1 MKEMVIKYLTLLH
14 QFDIINSQLLFIV
27 KKGGVFCEKNI
38 STEQKKTPNNGRLQ
52 SPHENSRRT

>member
-1 MKEMVIKYLTLLH
+1 MVIKYLTLLH